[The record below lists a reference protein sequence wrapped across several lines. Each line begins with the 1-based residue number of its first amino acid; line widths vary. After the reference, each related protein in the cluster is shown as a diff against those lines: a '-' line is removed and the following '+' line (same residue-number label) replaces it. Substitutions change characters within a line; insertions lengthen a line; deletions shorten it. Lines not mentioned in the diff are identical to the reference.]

1 VFARRD
7 LKVSEMKLDNIKL
20 TAVDV
25 DGTLLD
31 GEQRLRDEVV
41 NFLRELKNNGVI
53 ISLAT
58 GRSLQRVLQF
68 TDRIDDEMPLIL
80 MNGAWV
86 HDLESG
92 NDWRALNLGKDE
104 TLRAIKLL
112 REWGYEI
119 IVQKPIPEAHIFFYD
134 TLEKDNKERRERIQR
149 NFDRCHQVDDLI
161 TVIENGAAEITI
173 LDTDERILKCREM
186 LYQAGLDCRLTYST
200 SPFNPDYSWLEIL
213 HPDATKGKALE
224 FLAGRLGIAREDV
237 LAVGDNHNDLD
248 MIEWA
253 GVGAAMGHSGAEIRT
268 KADIVLPKEDGGLC
282 GLKEYFDNR

>member
-1 VFARRD
+1 
-7 LKVSEMKLDNIKL
+7 MKLENIKL

-31 GEQRLRDEVV
+31 GEHRLRDEVV

-68 TDRIDDEMPLIL
+68 TSRIDDEMPLIL

-86 HDLESG
+86 HDLENG
-92 NDWRALNLGKDE
+92 KDWWALNLGKDE
-104 TLRAIKLL
+104 TFRAIKLL
-112 REWGYEI
+112 REWEYEI

-134 TLEKDNKERRERIQR
+134 TLNQDNKERRERINR
-149 NFDRCHQVDDLI
+149 NFDRCHQVNDLI

-186 LYQAGLDCRLTYST
+186 LQQAELDCMLTYST
-200 SPFNPDYSWLEIL
+200 SPFNPECSWLEIL
-213 HPDATKGKALE
+213 HPDATKGRALE
-224 FLAGRLGIAREDV
+224 FLAAKLKIDRQDV

-253 GVGAAMGHSGAEIRT
+253 GVGAAMGHSRAEIRT
-268 KADIVLPKEDGGLC
+268 KADIVLPKGDGGLC
-282 GLKEYFDNR
+282 GLKGYFGSR